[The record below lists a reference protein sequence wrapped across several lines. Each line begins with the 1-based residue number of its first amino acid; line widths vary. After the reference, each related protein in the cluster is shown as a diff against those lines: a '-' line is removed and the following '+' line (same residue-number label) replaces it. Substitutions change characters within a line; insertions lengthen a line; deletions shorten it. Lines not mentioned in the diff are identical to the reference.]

1 MKTICVKIFSTIV
14 ITFVLIA
21 NQVIFSIDNV
31 YAQEQYKVP
40 KKEKQEEQPKKE
52 KQEEQP
58 KKEKQEEQPKN
69 KTGDSSALDQLKEI
83 GKTGEWTK

>member
-21 NQVIFSIDNV
+21 NPVIFSIDNV

-40 KKEKQEEQPKKE
+40 KKEKQEEQPK
-52 KQEEQP
+52 
-58 KKEKQEEQPKN
+58 N
-69 KTGDSSALDQLKEI
+69 KIGDSSALEQLKEI
-83 GKTGEWTK
+83 EKTGEWTK

>member
-21 NQVIFSIDNV
+21 NPVIFSIDNV

-58 KKEKQEEQPKN
+58 KN
-69 KTGDSSALDQLKEI
+69 KIGDSSALEQLKEI
-83 GKTGEWTK
+83 EKTGEWTK